1 MTENLEQTCETLAPQ
16 SSRSRFTPSTP
27 LRSLVRLRTKT
38 LPSPPA
44 TTDYA
49 AKPLVCFLFAIIS
62 RMTVMEALQWA
73 NNKLRKAGV
82 DSPMLDAEILLSHT
96 LDVSKSWLFSHFTD
110 LLKTHQQ
117 EKFHLL
123 VERRAS
129 REPVAYL
136 IQKKSF
142 YGRDLHVNS
151 FVLIPRPETETLI
164 ETTLDTLKDADP
176 ERTLLADIGTGSGA
190 IAVTLTAES
199 RLPVI
204 AIDIDASALSVAKQ
218 NATIHNVTDQIDF
231 QQGNLAEP
239 LIRLFKSIRG
249 QTGVKTSSVYPF
261 KHLVVTANLPYLP
274 ESRIERLEPE
284 VKTYEPHLALASG
297 ADGLDHYF
305 ELFRQLH
312 QNRKVLPRRLSVIIE
327 IDPDQRAAVEKL
339 IHHDFPSTK
348 PETRKDLRGHD
359 RVVGIEI

>member
-1 MTENLEQTCETLAPQ
+1 
-16 SSRSRFTPSTP
+16 
-27 LRSLVRLRTKT
+27 
-38 LPSPPA
+38 
-44 TTDYA
+44 
-49 AKPLVCFLFAIIS
+49 
-62 RMTVMEALQWA
+62 MTVMEALQWA

-96 LDVSKSWLFSHFTD
+96 LEVRKSWLFAHFTD
-110 LLKTHQQ
+110 ALKTHQR

-123 VERRAS
+123 VDRRAS

-142 YGRDLHVNS
+142 YSRDFQVNL

-164 ETTLDTLKDADP
+164 ETTLEILKDADP

-190 IAVTLTAES
+190 IAVTLAAETKF
-199 RLPVI
+199 PVI

-218 NATIHNVTDQIDF
+218 NAALHGVADQIDF
-231 QQGNLAEP
+231 QQGNLAEA
-239 LIRLFKSIRG
+239 LIRLFKSIRE

-284 VKTYEPHLALASG
+284 VKTYEPHIALASG
-297 ADGLDHYF
+297 TDGLDHYF
-305 ELFRQLH
+305 ELFRQLR
-312 QNRKVLPRRLSVIIE
+312 QNRKVLPRRLTMIIE
-327 IDPDQRAAVEKL
+327 IDPDQRAAVDKL
-339 IHHDFPSTK
+339 IHHDFPGAKS
-348 PETRKDLRGHD
+348 ETRKDMHGHD
-359 RVVGIEI
+359 RVVEVEL